1 PGAARGDQGG
11 RVRGPPDPAALSR
24 CLEAPDSRR
33 SPLSMARPI
42 IGITMGDA
50 AGVGPEIIMKAMAVP
65 EVYEISRPLVIG
77 DARRLRKAGEIVGS
91 KLSVRSVQKPEEA
104 AFRRGEVDV
113 VDLPIIPEDLP
124 FGKLSSVAGDAAFT
138 VIR

>member
-1 PGAARGDQGG
+1 PAACRHQGG
-11 RVRGPPDPAALSR
+11 RLRDTRDPAALPR
-24 CLEAPDSRR
+24 CLEAPDPRR
-33 SPLSMARPI
+33 SQLNMGRPI

-91 KLSVRSVQKPEEA
+91 KLSVRPIQKPEEA
-104 AFRRGEVDV
+104 AFRRGEIEV
-113 VDLPIIPEDLP
+113 VDLPIVPEDLP
-124 FGKLSSVAGDAAFT
+124 FGKLSATAGD
-138 VIR
+138 